1 MPLSFRKG
9 GEGNEPLPELPFAEL
24 GPLLSPPPPAAL
36 VPADLPPA
44 HQDLKD
50 AAKDRGCLAAQLQ
63 EILEVRTTWLVEGES
78 ASEL

>member
-24 GPLLSPPPPAAL
+24 RPLLSPPPPAVL

-44 HQDLKD
+44 NQDLKD

-63 EILEVRTTWLVEGES
+63 ETLEVRTTWLVEGES